1 MTAMAKVENLQYK
14 ITVSLI
20 ADRTMPFNSS
30 PNIVRE
36 SKHLCP
42 YFK

>member
-1 MTAMAKVENLQYK
+1 MAKAENLQYK
-14 ITVSLI
+14 ITLSLT
-20 ADRTMPFNSS
+20 ADRTTPFNSS

-36 SKHLCP
+36 LKHLCP